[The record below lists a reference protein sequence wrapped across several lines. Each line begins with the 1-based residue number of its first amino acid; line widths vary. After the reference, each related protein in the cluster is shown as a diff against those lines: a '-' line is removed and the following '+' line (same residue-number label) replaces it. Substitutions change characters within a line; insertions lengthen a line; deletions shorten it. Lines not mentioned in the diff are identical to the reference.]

1 MIGISRLYLG
11 KEKWGDKLRYGEDK
25 DASAPSVKPLSVF
38 EKKPIVVWNVSQR
51 CNLRCI
57 HCYSDSDGCAGEND
71 LTTEEGKKLIDDCV
85 AFGCPVL
92 LFSGGEPLM
101 RPDVPDLIDYASGKG
116 IRVVISTN
124 GTLIDDAM
132 AKRLKN
138 GSVSYVGVSLDGAE
152 QTHDGFR
159 RSKGAYKAAIEGIR
173 ACKRAG
179 LKTGL
184 RFTITKRNA
193 ADIPSIFECALAED
207 VPRVCFYHLVYT
219 GRGKLRMEDTMP
231 IAETRRVVD
240 YIIDRTAQIN
250 KEGRDLEVLTVDNHC
265 DGPYLYLRMKKENH
279 AQAKQARALLEKN
292 GGNSSGVAISCVSWD
307 GTVYPDQFWRHY
319 PLGNVRQRPFGDIWT
334 DLSDPFFKK
343 LKEKKNHVK
352 GRCSTCRFLEMCGGN
367 FRVRAEAMTGDV
379 WAPDPACY
387 LTDEEIK
394 KE

>member
-1 MIGISRLYLG
+1 MVGISRLYCG
-11 KEKWGDKLRYGEDK
+11 TEKWGDQLRYGAK
-25 DASAPSVKPLSVF
+25 DSAVTSDSLAAALA
-38 EKKPIVVWNVSQR
+38 KKPIVVWNVSQR

-57 HCYSDSDGCAGEND
+57 HCYSDSDGGRGSND
-71 LTTEEGKKLIDDCV
+71 LTTDEGKRLIDDLV
-85 AFGCPVL
+85 AFGAPVL

-101 RPDVPDLIDYASGKG
+101 RPDVPDLIEYASSKG

-124 GTLIDDAM
+124 GTLIEDAM

-138 GSVSYVGVSLDGAE
+138 GAVSYVGVSLDGAE
-152 QTHDGFR
+152 QTHDAFR
-159 RSKGAYKAAIEGIR
+159 RSKGAFKAAIEGIR
-173 ACKRAG
+173 ASKRAG

-193 ADIPSIFECALAED
+193 TDIPSIFEVALAEG

-219 GRGKLRMEDTMP
+219 GRGKLRVEDTMP
-231 IAETRRVVD
+231 IEESRRVVD
-240 YIIDRTAQIN
+240 YIIDRTARIN
-250 KEGRDLEVLTVDNHC
+250 REGSDLEVLTVDNHC
-265 DGPYLYLRMKKENH
+265 DGPYLYLRMKKEKHPH
-279 AQAKQARALLEKN
+279 ADDALALLMKN

-319 PLGNVRQRPFGDIWT
+319 PLGNVRQRAFGDIWT
-334 DLSDPFFKK
+334 DVSDPFFKQ
-343 LKEKKNHVK
+343 LKEKKNYVK
-352 GRCSTCRFLEMCGGN
+352 GRCATCRFLPACGGN
-367 FRVRAEAMTGDV
+367 FRVRAEAMTGNV

>member
-1 MIGISRLYLG
+1 MVGISRLYCG
-11 KEKWGDKLRYGEDK
+11 TEKWGDQLRYGAKDSA
-25 DASAPSVKPLSVF
+25 DASGSLAAALA
-38 EKKPIVVWNVSQR
+38 KKPIVVWNVSQR

-57 HCYSDSDGCAGEND
+57 HCYSDSDGGCGSND
-71 LTTEEGKKLIDDCV
+71 LTTDEGKRLIDDLV
-85 AFGCPVL
+85 AFGAPVL

-101 RPDVPDLIDYASGKG
+101 RPDVPDLIDYASSKG

-138 GSVSYVGVSLDGAE
+138 GAVSYVGVSLDGAE
-152 QTHDGFR
+152 HTHDAFR
-159 RSKGAYKAAIEGIR
+159 RSKGAFKAAIDGIR
-173 ACKRAG
+173 ASKRAG

-193 ADIPSIFECALAED
+193 ADIPSIFEVALAED

-219 GRGKLRMEDTMP
+219 GRGKLRVEDTMP
-231 IAETRRVVD
+231 IEESRRVVD
-240 YIIDRTAQIN
+240 YIIDRTARIN
-250 KEGRDLEVLTVDNHC
+250 REGRDLEVLTVDNHC
-265 DGPYLYLRMKKENH
+265 DGPYLYLRMKKEKHPH
-279 AQAKQARALLEKN
+279 ADDALALLAKN

-319 PLGNVRQRPFGDIWT
+319 PLGNVRKRSFGDIWT
-334 DLSDPFFKK
+334 DVSDPFFKR

-352 GRCSTCRFLEMCGGN
+352 GRCATCRFLPACGGN